1 MSGKAEDNSQVVIPK
16 IRQFKNEKFYEPNY
30 ELFSKLLPI
39 SQKLASYMDAYG
51 IRTQKNLQKLC
62 YSNAL
67 LNNRDYVSKEDVDKV
82 LYLGRWMN
90 FDFNP
95 L

>member
-1 MSGKAEDNSQVVIPK
+1 
-16 IRQFKNEKFYEPNY
+16 
-30 ELFSKLLPI
+30 
-39 SQKLASYMDAYG
+39 MDAYG

-62 YSNAL
+62 YAHAL
-67 LNNRDYVSKEDVDKV
+67 MNNRSYVSKEDVEKV

-90 FDFNP
+90 FNFNT